1 MRDDVR
7 IYGDFHKLPP
17 EAFEQIR
24 DAIPFDQVDYKNNVL
39 RVDHEGKYLDVDDF
53 LEAIVK
59 LLPEDG
65 WGALEYIDHVEWK
78 VTRYTLRDGT
88 IKSKTFPADNV
99 LDAHM
104 REHGL

>member
-7 IYGDFHKLPP
+7 VYGDFHRLPP
-17 EAFEQIR
+17 VAYEQIR
-24 DAIPFDQVDYKNNVL
+24 DAIPFDQVDYADGVL
-39 RVDHEGKYLDVDDF
+39 RVDHEGKFLDVDEF
-53 LEAIVK
+53 LETILE

-65 WGALEYIDHVEWK
+65 WGALEYIDHVEWE
-78 VTRYTLRDGT
+78 VTRYTLKNGEL
-88 IKSKTFPADNV
+88 KSTTLPADNV

>member
-7 IYGDFHKLPP
+7 VYGDFHRFPP
-17 EAFEQIR
+17 EAFKQVE
-24 DAIPFDQVDYKNNVL
+24 DSIPFEQVDYADNVL

-53 LEAIVK
+53 LEKILS

-65 WGALEYIDHVEWK
+65 WGALEYIDHVEWE
-78 VTRYTLRDGT
+78 VTRYTLRNGK
-88 IKSKTFPADNV
+88 IESKTFPADNV

-104 REHGL
+104 RDHGL